1 MSHLEHTRQLL
12 HTAVE
17 SPMSQGG
24 VGASAIATGL
34 ATFFNVLPDL
44 IGALA
49 ALAGIVVSIM
59 VIRVQYQLNRKTELE
74 IQILRAQER
83 DRRARA
89 ENSPKRRSDDR
100 QP

>member
-12 HTAVE
+12 HVASETTVGQATV
-17 SPMSQGG
+17 GG
-24 VGASAIATGL
+24 STLVAGL
-34 ATFFNVLPDL
+34 AAVFNMLPDI

-49 ALAGIVVSIM
+49 ALAGLVVSIM
-59 VIRVQYQLNRKTELE
+59 IIRVQYQLNRKTKLE

-89 ENSPKRRSDDR
+89 ENSPKRRADDR